1 MSEAK
6 STHPVGGKTILVVDD
21 DLDILEQYA
30 LLLRGDGFSVVQA
43 SSVAE
48 AEEAILTV
56 RPDLA
61 ILDLMM
67 DDKDAGFVLCNQLK
81 RLYRDLPV
89 VIVSNVTPI
98 TGLDFRPRNAEE
110 QSWVRADAILSKPIV
125 AERLR
130 SELRRLL
137 AQALPSAAAHP

>member
-6 STHPVGGKTILVVDD
+6 TVLVVDD

-30 LLLRGDGFSVVQA
+30 MLLKADGYQVVQA
-43 SSVAE
+43 ASMAE
-48 AEEAILTV
+48 AEETILTV

-67 DDKDAGFVLCNQLK
+67 DEKDAGFVLCTQLK
-81 RLYRDLPV
+81 RLYADLPV
-89 VIVSNVTPI
+89 IIVSNVTPV

-110 QSWVRADAILSKPIV
+110 GSWVRADVMLNKPLV

-130 SELRRLL
+130 AEIRRLL
-137 AQALPSAAAHP
+137 AEPAPAAAHAH

>member
-1 MSEAK
+1 MSEA
-6 STHPVGGKTILVVDD
+6 KTILVVDD

-30 LLLRGDGFSVVQA
+30 ILLKGDGYQVVQ
-43 SSVAE
+43 SSSLAE

-67 DDKDAGFVLCNQLK
+67 EDKDAGFVLCNQLK
-81 RLYRDLPV
+81 RLYSDLPV
-89 VIVSNVTPI
+89 IIVSNVTPI

-130 SELRRLL
+130 GEVRRLL
-137 AQALPSAAAHP
+137 SQGHPAVVAHH

>member
-1 MSEAK
+1 MSEA
-6 STHPVGGKTILVVDD
+6 KTILVVDD

-30 LLLRGDGFSVVQA
+30 MLLRADGYKVVQ
-43 SSVAE
+43 SSSTAE

-67 DDKDAGFVLCNQLK
+67 EDRDAGFVLCNQLK
-81 RLYRDLPV
+81 RLYGNLPV
-89 VIVSNVTPI
+89 IIVSNVTPL

-130 SELRRLL
+130 AEIRRLL
-137 AQALPSAAAHP
+137 GQGQPAAAVHH

>member
-1 MSEAK
+1 MSEAR
-6 STHPVGGKTILVVDD
+6 TILVVDD

-30 LLLRGDGFSVVQA
+30 LLLKADGYIVTQA
-43 SSVAE
+43 SSTAE
-48 AEEAILTV
+48 AEEIILTV

-67 DDKDAGFVLCNQLK
+67 EDKDAGFVLCNQLK
-81 RLYRDLPV
+81 RLYGNLPV
-89 VIVSNVTPI
+89 IIVSNVTPI

-110 QSWVRADAILSKPIV
+110 HSWVRADAMLSKPIV

-130 SELRRLL
+130 AEIRRLL
-137 AQALPSAAAHP
+137 GQGQPAAAVHH

>member
-6 STHPVGGKTILVVDD
+6 TVLVVDD

-30 LLLRGDGFSVVQA
+30 MLLKTDGFKVVQA
-43 SSVAE
+43 ASMAE
-48 AEEAILTV
+48 AEETILTV

-67 DDKDAGFVLCNQLK
+67 DEKDAGFVLCNQLK
-81 RLYRDLPV
+81 RLYADLPV
-89 VIVSNVTPI
+89 IIVSNVTPV

-110 QSWVRADAILSKPIV
+110 TSWVRADVMLNKPIV

-130 SELRRLL
+130 AEIRRLL
-137 AQALPSAAAHP
+137 AEPAPAVH